1 MARQTKIKENVE
13 VNKASN
19 LGDDDIS
26 RFRLGEL
33 GYAGLPIFN
42 GVSNEELK
50 KELNHPNS
58 VKTYK
63 LMSYHSAVNA
73 PLNLYSNMVAK
84 ASYRF
89 VPPKGATEQEK
100 EQTHIIESMFNDMDH
115 PLSDFIEEAMSMTTY
130 GWAVIEKVYRK
141 RTPASGSAYNDG
153 YIGIK
158 KLALR
163 SQESIEKFI
172 FDSEGN
178 EVLAVKQNLSGLND
192 PYNQFKNRKELIVTI
207 PRSKFMLFNLGRN
220 RSNPY
225 GTSPLRDVYTAWRY
239 LQAIEELEAQSVV
252 KDING
257 LPVLG
262 LPPQYMSADATPE
275 QKAIY
280 ANFQNIMR
288 NLQQGSQSSLILPS
302 TVDPETKQ
310 KLFSIELLSQDGKK
324 NFDLNKI
331 KEYYRAMIF
340 IGLGA
345 DVLLMGNTTAGS
357 FALGSLK
364 SSLTGSVAESYITR
378 ILQVINDDLIKQ
390 VYILNGW
397 DISRRC
403 KMDYEGFEDSD
414 LESLSKAFQRL
425 KSVAIIPAT
434 LDVVNTALKSLNI
447 DPLPDTTT
455 QEELDKLL
463 GASTSRAS
471 DGMATSGDG
480 TSTDPTNIDSNDN
493 NLENA
498 A

>member
-1 MARQTKIKENVE
+1 
-13 VNKASN
+13 
-19 LGDDDIS
+19 
-26 RFRLGEL
+26 
-33 GYAGLPIFN
+33 
-42 GVSNEELK
+42 
-50 KELNHPNS
+50 
-58 VKTYK
+58 
-63 LMSYHSAVNA
+63 
-73 PLNLYSNMVAK
+73 
-84 ASYRF
+84 
-89 VPPKGATEQEK
+89 
-100 EQTHIIESMFNDMDH
+100 
-115 PLSDFIEEAMSMTTY
+115 
-130 GWAVIEKVYRK
+130 
-141 RTPASGSAYNDG
+141 
-153 YIGIK
+153 
-158 KLALR
+158 
-163 SQESIEKFI
+163 
-172 FDSEGN
+172 
-178 EVLAVKQNLSGLND
+178 
-192 PYNQFKNRKELIVTI
+192 
-207 PRSKFMLFNLGRN
+207 
-220 RSNPY
+220 
-225 GTSPLRDVYTAWRY
+225 
-239 LQAIEELEAQSVV
+239 
-252 KDING
+252 
-257 LPVLG
+257 
-262 LPPQYMSADATPE
+262 MSADATAD

-280 ANFQNIMR
+280 ENFKNIMR
-288 NLQQGSQSSLILPS
+288 NLQQGSQSSMILPS
-302 TVDPETKQ
+302 TVDPETRQ
-310 KLFSIELLSQDGKK
+310 PLFGIELLSQDGKK

-471 DGMATSGDG
+471 DGMATPGDG
-480 TSTDPTNIDSNDN
+480 TSTDPTNIDSNDS